1 MTYGYERSNSTNR
14 SVGDAITGARMQDF
28 NQELDDLFERM
39 DSRDIDTSYDVQ
51 WRLIQVVDNIN
62 LITVD
67 IDRSDRNATIPKI
80 YIQEQWDTNK
90 FTITYSWSAPST
102 IIYWP

>member
-14 SVGDAITGARMQDF
+14 SVGDAITSVRMQNF

-39 DSRDIDTSYDVQ
+39 DSRDIITSYDVL
-51 WRLIQVVDNIN
+51 WRLIQATDNIN
-62 LITVD
+62 VITIN

-80 YIQEQWDTNK
+80 YIQEQGDTNK